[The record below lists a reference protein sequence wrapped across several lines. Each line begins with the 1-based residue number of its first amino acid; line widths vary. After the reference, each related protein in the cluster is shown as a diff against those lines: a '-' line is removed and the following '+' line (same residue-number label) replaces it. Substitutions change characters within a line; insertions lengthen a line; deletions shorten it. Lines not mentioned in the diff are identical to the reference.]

1 MPCEHTAKRR
11 PVPGHAG
18 TLVSDF
24 QPPKLL
30 AKSFYYLSQPDY
42 NILLLQLKLQYIF
55 IIYFYQRWSSRMEEL
70 LSSQLLRE
78 FVIFSICQYIFV
90 SDLLQSVVSLGSLS
104 LSIILYFHFS
114 ELHQEGCR
122 FITNIC

>member
-1 MPCEHTAKRR
+1 
-11 PVPGHAG
+11 
-18 TLVSDF
+18 
-24 QPPKLL
+24 
-30 AKSFYYLSQPDY
+30 
-42 NILLLQLKLQYIF
+42 
-55 IIYFYQRWSSRMEEL
+55 MEEL

>member
-1 MPCEHTAKRR
+1 MR
-11 PVPGHAG
+11 G

-70 LSSQLLRE
+70 LSFTALKR
-78 FVIFSICQYIFV
+78 ICNF
-90 SDLLQSVVSLGSLS
+90 
-104 LSIILYFHFS
+104 
-114 ELHQEGCR
+114 
-122 FITNIC
+122 